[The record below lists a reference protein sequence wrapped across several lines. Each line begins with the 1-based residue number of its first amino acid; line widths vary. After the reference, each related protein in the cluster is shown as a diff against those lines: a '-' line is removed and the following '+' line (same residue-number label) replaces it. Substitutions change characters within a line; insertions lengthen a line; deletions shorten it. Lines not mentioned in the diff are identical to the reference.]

1 VTPAAIAAS
10 DIATLDAAFA
20 AADDLVARI
29 AFLRGAIAHRGTVG
43 RIVLATSL
51 GMEDQAILH
60 AIAADLASTDGGSA
74 SPIEVVTLDTGRHFP
89 ETLDTIAASV
99 ARYRIPIR
107 VVAPEA
113 DDVEALVV
121 RDGIDGFRASVDN
134 RKACC
139 HVRKVK
145 PLQRALAGAGAWI
158 TGLRRGQSSGRADV
172 AFAEVD
178 PVNGLVKLNPL
189 ADWSLERLE
198 AYVAANDI
206 PVNALHARGFPSIG
220 CAPCTRAVRPGEE
233 IRAGRWWWEAEA
245 AAKLSLDGQE
255 CGLHSPRRPNPVG
268 PSTPA
273 SAPRPASPA
282 PVSLP

>member
-1 VTPAAIAAS
+1 MTPAAIAAS
-10 DIATLDAAFA
+10 DIATLDAALA

-29 AFLRGAIAHRGTVG
+29 ALLRGAIAHRGTVG
-43 RIVLATSL
+43 RIVFATSL

-60 AIAADLASTDGGSA
+60 AIAADLASNDGST

-113 DDVEALVV
+113 DDVESLVA

-145 PLQRALAGAGAWI
+145 PLQRSLSGAGAWI

-172 AFAEVD
+172 PFADVD

-220 CAPCTRAVRPGEE
+220 CAPCTRAVRPGED

-255 CGLHSPRRPNPVG
+255 CGLHSPRRPNPDFR
-268 PSTPA
+268 T
-273 SAPRPASPA
+273 ASPA
-282 PVSLP
+282 PVSAP